1 MAICVRA
8 RAARR
13 IELIERPRSEPGPGC
28 ARIRVRR
35 CGICGSDLHFFVGR
49 QAPPSVCPGHEFS
62 GEIAALGAD
71 TQGWREGDRVCVEPL
86 TRCGSCRRC
95 RAGDYHMC
103 ADVGIYG
110 IHHDGAMASEVHV
123 ATRGLF
129 ALPAQ
134 VDFAL
139 GALTEP
145 LAVGVHALRLAG
157 VGKGSRVLVLGAG
170 TIGLLSA
177 VAARHLEADHVAI
190 SARHP
195 QQHEAAVRLGV
206 DQVIDPDSVRSC
218 SPQPDVVIETVGGEA
233 TTVADAVAA
242 VDYAGSVIVVG
253 LFEGRLEFDPLLMM
267 IKEVRMIS
275 SMVYNTSDG
284 QADFQIALDILSQRG
299 QDLRS
304 LITHEF
310 PLEQAQKAFET
321 AADKSSGALKVML
334 EPR

>member
-1 MAICVRA
+1 
-8 RAARR
+8 
-13 IELIERPRSEPGPGC
+13 
-28 ARIRVRR
+28 
-35 CGICGSDLHFFVGR
+35 
-49 QAPPSVCPGHEFS
+49 
-62 GEIAALGAD
+62 
-71 TQGWREGDRVCVEPL
+71 
-86 TRCGSCRRC
+86 
-95 RAGDYHMC
+95 MC
-103 ADVGIYG
+103 AEVGIYG
-110 IHHDGAMASEVHV
+110 IHHDGAMASEVLV

-170 TIGLLSA
+170 TIGLLCA
-177 VAARHLEADHVAI
+177 VAARHLEADHISI

-195 QQHEAAVRLGV
+195 QQHEAAARLGI
-206 DQVIDPDSVRSC
+206 DQVINPDSVRSC

-267 IKEVRMIS
+267 VKEVRMVS
-275 SMVYNTSDG
+275 SMVYNTTDG

-334 EPR
+334 EPC